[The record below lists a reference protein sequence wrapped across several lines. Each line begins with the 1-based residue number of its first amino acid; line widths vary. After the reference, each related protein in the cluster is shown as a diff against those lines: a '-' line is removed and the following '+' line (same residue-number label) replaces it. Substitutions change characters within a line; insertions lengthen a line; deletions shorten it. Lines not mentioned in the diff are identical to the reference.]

1 MRVQNIGETMVE
13 IKIEGDRAAFEI
25 EGWDKLW
32 SLRSRLEI
40 PLDHIKGAH
49 VDSQPAMGWLQGLKV
64 AGAGLPN
71 VFRAGTFYQ
80 DGGFVFWDVHHPE
93 NTIVVELDHER
104 FQKLVIE
111 VADPVTA
118 ANEIQTAVSRRR

>member
-1 MRVQNIGETMVE
+1 MVK

-32 SLRSRLEI
+32 SMRSRLEI
-40 PLDHIKGAH
+40 PLAHIKGAH
-49 VDSQPAMGWLQGLKV
+49 VDSHPAMGWFQALKV
-64 AGAGLPN
+64 AGTDVPN

-93 NTIVVELDHER
+93 KTMVVELEHER

-111 VADPVTA
+111 VVDPEETV
-118 ANEIQTAVSRRR
+118 NEVNRAVSGSRR